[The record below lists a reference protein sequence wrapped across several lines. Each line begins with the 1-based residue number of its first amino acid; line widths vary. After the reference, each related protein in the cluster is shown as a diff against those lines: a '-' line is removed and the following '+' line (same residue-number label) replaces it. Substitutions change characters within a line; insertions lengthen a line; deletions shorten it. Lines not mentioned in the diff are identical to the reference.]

1 MYICDRTNT
10 QLDEWTLSTAWDLST
25 ASYTTNANIATNTS
39 NPMGIFWKPDGTKF
53 YLADSSNA
61 RIVQYNVNSGYTWSI
76 SQWSHHGNF
85 SISGQEGTI
94 HDVEFTS
101 DGTKMLIVGRV
112 SDRVHQYTLSTAWDV
127 TTASYDSVYL
137 DLSSQMTQPNGMHLK
152 ADDLSKLYIVASG
165 SVKKAYQ
172 YSTGASQSFTQPT
185 SQYHVAVT
193 NSGGQI
199 DSQYFTDINSMTAA
213 ESTTTG
219 TAHYAVSTDGRT
231 TWSVAKGTMVSGRL
245 SGITLALGSI
255 IMLLH
260 TQELLG

>member
-1 MYICDRTNT
+1 MVFFFKPDGTRMYVIDTAGGGNNVWQYDLSTAWDISTASYNSVNKSVNTNSPSCGGLFFKPDGLKMYICDRTNT

-165 SVKKAYQ
+165 SVKRRHINILLVQVKAL
-172 YSTGASQSFTQPT
+172 PNP
-185 SQYHVAVT
+185 HP
-193 NSGGQI
+193 N
-199 DSQYFTDINSMTAA
+199 
-213 ESTTTG
+213 
-219 TAHYAVSTDGRT
+219 
-231 TWSVAKGTMVSGRL
+231 TM
-245 SGITLALGSI
+245 
-255 IMLLH
+255 
-260 TQELLG
+260 